1 MLAIL
6 YGLSLLQRPPV
17 FWESVA
23 VSAVFMILFGAGCVR
38 FIPSFLSLLM
48 GEEPHLRREGDRTF
62 RRCGSRELFKIFL
75 LVLAFRLL
83 EFPLTYVVH
92 YLLFGY
98 SGTFFEVQRFWLD
111 FYQAETAFPLYGYLS
126 NIFWIV
132 TVNFNHAR
140 FIGSYFFTAL
150 AVTAL
155 YYLVQVDFDR
165 RVARRTVRYFL
176 LMPFAASL
184 MGTVPDGLF
193 ILFSV
198 LTLLFIRKNRFWL
211 ANIFAFFAV
220 TAHALGA
227 LLFFPVLAGYVSY
240 LIGNVRQNR
249 ATGKR
254 YVLRQILN
262 TLSFLLIPL
271 GVGLVMLYSRLQFGD
286 GMALYRLALG
296 LPGTPFC
303 SFSEWTD
310 RAFSLSR
317 VVGEHSVA
325 ILLGTYAAQLLYL
338 LFAAV
343 MLLFAGKTIP
353 TAFALLMAVTIP
365 MTILTGHVS
374 DTARVVT
381 MTVPFVLT
389 LAAKVRRRWVDALI
403 TVLLGAGWV
412 AYFFAFI
419 AGYTNVQF

>member
-6 YGLSLLQRPPV
+6 YGLSLLQRAPI

-23 VSAVFMILFGAGCVR
+23 VSALLLILFGAGCVR
-38 FIPSFLSLLM
+38 LVPSLLSLLM

-75 LVLAFRLL
+75 IVLAVRLL

-92 YLLFGY
+92 FYLFGY
-98 SGTFFEVQRFWLD
+98 SGTFFEVQRLWLD
-111 FYQAETAFPLYGYLS
+111 FYHAESAFPLYGYLS
-126 NIFWIV
+126 NIFWIF

-140 FIGSYFFTAL
+140 FIGSYFFTGL
-150 AVTAL
+150 AVAAL

-165 RVARRTVRYFL
+165 RIARRTVRYFL

-198 LTLLFIRKNRFWL
+198 LALLFIRKNKFPL
-211 ANIFAFFAV
+211 ANLFAFLAV
-220 TAHALGA
+220 LTHALGA
-227 LLFFPVLAGYVSY
+227 LLFFPVLAGYISY

-254 YVLRQILN
+254 YIFRQILN
-262 TLSFLLIPL
+262 MLSFMLIPL
-271 GVGLVMLYSRLQFGD
+271 GIGLVMLFSRLRFGD
-286 GMALYRLALG
+286 GMALYRLSLG
-296 LPGTPFC
+296 APDTWIGSL
-303 SFSEWTD
+303 SEWTD
-310 RAFSLSR
+310 QAFSLFR
-317 VVGEHSVA
+317 VVGGHSTA
-325 ILLGTYAAQLLYL
+325 ILLGKYASELLYL
-338 LFAAV
+338 LFALV

-365 MTILTGHVS
+365 MTVLTGHVS

-381 MTVPFVLT
+381 MTVPFVIT
-389 LAAKVRRRWVDALI
+389 LAAKIRHRWADALI
-403 TVLLGAGWV
+403 TILLAAGWI

-419 AGYTNVQF
+419 GGYTSLQG